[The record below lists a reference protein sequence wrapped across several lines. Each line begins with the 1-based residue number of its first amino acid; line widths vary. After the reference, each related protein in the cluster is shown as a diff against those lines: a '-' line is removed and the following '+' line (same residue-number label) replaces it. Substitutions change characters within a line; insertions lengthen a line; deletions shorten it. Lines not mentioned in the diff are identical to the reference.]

1 MRWMISVDNFQIAKA
16 HPQCVC
22 CLAFAFFFSNFSLAL
37 LIKKA
42 CNHFLLFIFITLV
55 RPNSGD
61 SGLLIILTSK
71 EIKQTG

>member
-1 MRWMISVDNFQIAKA
+1 MDNFQIAKA

-22 CLAFAFFFSNFSLAL
+22 CLAFAFFFFQFQSGVAY
-37 LIKKA
+37 KKA
-42 CNHFLLFIFITLV
+42 CSHFLLFIFITLV

-61 SGLLIILTSK
+61 SGILIILTSK